1 MLFNHH
7 NIGANIKTVA
17 NKICLISKTK
27 TEKTKIKTN

>member
-1 MLFNHH
+1 MLFKAH

-27 TEKTKIKTN
+27 TDRTKQKPN